1 VSSVR
6 VFVAGGSGVLG
17 RRLVPRLV
25 VRGHRVT
32 ATTTGPGKL
41 GLLEDMGADGVVL
54 DGLDGASVGEAV
66 AIAKPDT
73 IVHLMTALSSAHAG
87 APDVKHMDRWFGPTN
102 RLRTEGTDNLLA
114 AAEATDVPHV
124 VAQSYAGWNGIRDG
138 GWVKTED
145 DPLDLHEGT
154 VQNAISVGIRHL
166 EDVVLAAGGAVL
178 RYGSLY
184 GAASDEFVETVRRR
198 RFPLVA
204 PGDGHWSWV
213 HLDDAA
219 NATVLAVEQQARGA
233 FNIVDDEPAPAKEWL
248 PHLAACAGAR
258 PPRRFPPW
266 LARMLAGDVP
276 VIAMTEGRGF
286 SNSKARR
293 ELGWTPHYR
302 SWRQG
307 FEEGLE

>member
-17 RRLVPRLV
+17 RRLVPQLTA
-25 VRGHRVT
+25 RGHHVT

-41 GLLEDMGADGVVL
+41 GLLRDLGAHGIVL

-66 AIAKPDT
+66 ATARPDA
-73 IVHLMTALSSAHAG
+73 IVHVMTALSSAHAG
-87 APDVKHMDRWFGPTN
+87 APDVRHMDQWFGPTN

-114 AAEATDVPHV
+114 AAAATDVPHV
-124 VAQSYAGWNGIRDG
+124 VAQSYASWNGIREG

-145 DPLDLHEGT
+145 DPLDMHEGT
-154 VQNAISVGIRHL
+154 VQNAISAGIRHL

-184 GAASDEFVETVRRR
+184 GAASAELVETVRRR
-198 RFPLVA
+198 QFCLVR
-204 PGDGHWSWV
+204 PGTGYSSWV

-219 NATVLAVEQQARGA
+219 RATLLAVEQQARGVY
-233 FNIVDDEPAPAKEWL
+233 NIVDDEPAPAKEWL
-248 PHLAACAGAR
+248 PHLAACVGAK
-258 PPRRFPPW
+258 PPRRISRW
-266 LARMLAGDVP
+266 LARILAGDVP

-286 SNSKARR
+286 SNSKAKN

-307 FEEGLE
+307 FREGLQ